1 MESLFVRVLTLS
13 LTGSAVLLPLL
24 LLAPRLRGRYAAGTL
39 SVLWLVLAL
48 RMALPVPLSLPWT
61 AVTVDVSALSSVTL
75 PAAPRAPAEVPE
87 PAGPESVE
95 PPRAVPPA
103 AAPEGRPLPLL
114 ELAAWVWLAGG
125 LALVGYQGAAYLLA
139 RRRLLRGAQPGTEE
153 ERAQLAALAAE
164 LGCAVAQDNRAAAA
178 QAEYIVLC
186 VKPQMMEGVLSELAP
201 ALGEGQAV
209 VSIAAGLTCGTL
221 RGWLAGAQGRPA
233 LLRVM
238 PNTPAA
244 IGKGMLALC
253 AEAGTAEEYL
263 AGVED
268 LLAPAGRVERIAE
281 GQMDAFSAVAG
292 CGPAFVYPFIEALAD
307 GGVKVGLPRGQ
318 AVTYAAQMV
327 LGAAAM
333 VLESGKHPGQ
343 LKDEVCSPGGSTIAG
358 VAALEERGF
367 RSAAIQAV
375 EAAFRRNQE
384 LGKV

>member
-1 MESLFVRVLTLS
+1 M
-13 LTGSAVLLPLL
+13 
-24 LLAPRLRGRYAAGTL
+24 
-39 SVLWLVLAL
+39 
-48 RMALPVPLSLPWT
+48 
-61 AVTVDVSALSSVTL
+61 
-75 PAAPRAPAEVPE
+75 
-87 PAGPESVE
+87 
-95 PPRAVPPA
+95 
-103 AAPEGRPLPLL
+103 
-114 ELAAWVWLAGG
+114 
-125 LALVGYQGAAYLLA
+125 
-139 RRRLLRGAQPGTEE
+139 
-153 ERAQLAALAAE
+153 
-164 LGCAVAQDNRAAAA
+164 
-178 QAEYIVLC
+178 
-186 VKPQMMEGVLSELAP
+186 
-201 ALGEGQAV
+201 

-307 GGVKVGLPRGQ
+307 GGVKVGLPRG
-318 AVTYAAQMV
+318 AGGDLRRPRWCWARRPWCWRAASTPDSSRTRC
-327 LGAAAM
+327 A
-333 VLESGKHPGQ
+333 P
-343 LKDEVCSPGGSTIAG
+343 PGGSTIAG

>member
-1 MESLFVRVLTLS
+1 MSWWVYILRCGDGTLY
-13 LTGSAVLLPLL
+13 TGTAADVERR
-24 LLAPRLRGRYAAGTL
+24 LAAHRRGRGAKYTRGRGPLAVVYREACPDRGA
-39 SVLWLVLAL
+39 AL
-48 RMALPVPLSLPWT
+48 RREAAIKKYRRAEKEALISDYAERRSRMKKAAFIGTGNMGAPLIR
-61 AVTVDVSALSSVTL
+61 
-75 PAAPRAPAEVPE
+75 AAC
-87 PAGPESVE
+87 
-95 PPRAVPPA
+95 RAV
-103 AAPEGRPLPLL
+103 
-114 ELAAWVWLAGG
+114 
-125 LALVGYQGAAYLLA
+125 GAEQVVVAN
-139 RRRLLRGAQPGTEE
+139 RT
-153 ERAQLAALAAE
+153 RAKAEALAAE
-164 LGCAVAQDNRAAAA
+164 LGCAVAEDNRAAAA
-178 QAEYIVLC
+178 QAEYVFLC
-186 VKPQMMEGVLSELAP
+186 VKPQMMEGVLSGLAP

-209 VSIAAGLTCGTL
+209 VSIAAGLTCETL

-244 IGKGMLALC
+244 IGRGM
-253 AEAGTAEEYL
+253 
-263 AGVED
+263 AGVEA
-268 LLAPAGRVERIAE
+268 LLAPAGRVERIVE

>member
-1 MESLFVRVLTLS
+1 MSWWVYILRCGDGTLY
-13 LTGSAVLLPLL
+13 TGTAADVERR
-24 LLAPRLRGRYAAGTL
+24 LAAHRRGRGAKYTRGRGPLAVVYREACPDRGA
-39 SVLWLVLAL
+39 AL
-48 RMALPVPLSLPWT
+48 RREAAIKKYRRAEKEALISDYAERRSRMKKAAFIGTGNMGAPLIQ
-61 AVTVDVSALSSVTL
+61 
-75 PAAPRAPAEVPE
+75 AAC
-87 PAGPESVE
+87 
-95 PPRAVPPA
+95 RAV
-103 AAPEGRPLPLL
+103 
-114 ELAAWVWLAGG
+114 
-125 LALVGYQGAAYLLA
+125 GA
-139 RRRLLRGAQPGTEE
+139 E
-153 ERAQLAALAAE
+153 E

-253 AEAGTAEEYL
+253 AEAGAEEYL